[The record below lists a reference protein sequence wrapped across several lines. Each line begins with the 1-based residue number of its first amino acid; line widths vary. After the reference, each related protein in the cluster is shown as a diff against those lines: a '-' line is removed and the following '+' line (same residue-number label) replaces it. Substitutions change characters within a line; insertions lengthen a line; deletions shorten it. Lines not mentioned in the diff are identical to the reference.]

1 MSNTLII
8 LVLKKTNV
16 FLDFLCK
23 LMLLLTIMCI
33 FIPFSPK
40 MPAPGID
47 PSWALGLNQ
56 AVAQGLAFG
65 REIIFTLGP
74 YSSLY
79 TKAYHPATDF
89 LMIIG
94 CIGLAVS
101 LWFCLLFLMKGKR
114 WYWFLAYCVPLL
126 GMVYARDSL
135 FFSYPLLAGLISFR
149 IISPECRDRLANKS
163 LLLLVFFLFAPFG
176 LLALIKGS
184 MLILCILVL
193 FLCFTFFCTQDNK
206 KLALMCLVSPLISM
220 ITFWLAAGQPLASL
234 PDYLTSTLRIASS
247 FTEAMSTDGNMNEVI
262 LYLITCL
269 FIFLAISCQKQMPAG
284 AKIFLL
290 GIYFAFLFVSFKTG
304 FTRHLGHAFIPG
316 TSILLATLFLP
327 FILNFRVSL
336 LLIFIS
342 FNSWYSINSHYTG
355 ISIRNNLISSCSSAW
370 HGLKSRIQDPSWLKK
385 NYIFTMDFLRE
396 QAAFPVLHGTT
407 DIYSYDQT
415 YLLSSHNRWSPRPV
429 FQSYSVFNQN
439 LAKDNK
445 KHLQGLHRP
454 DNIIFKIQPIDQRV
468 PSLEDGASWPLLLAN
483 YQPIRLNRNVLFL
496 HKKKYLQE
504 VNLSLLKSEVH
515 TLGEQVPL
523 PKSQLLFVAIDLKP
537 TIWGTLATIFFK
549 PQQLFITLNLKNGET
564 KRYRLVA
571 NMAKSSFLLTPL
583 IENTTEFS
591 MLYDKNNQLDA
602 KRVNSFVITT
612 SRGTPWHWNSNYT
625 IHFMSTR
632 TAKEYS

>member
-1 MSNTLII
+1 M
-8 LVLKKTNV
+8 
-16 FLDFLCK
+16 FFDFLCK
-23 LMLLLTIMCI
+23 LMLLLTIMCM

-74 YSSLY
+74 YSSVY

-101 LWFCLLFLMKGKR
+101 LWICLLFLMKGKR
-114 WYWFLAYCVPLL
+114 WYWFLIYCVPLL
-126 GMVYARDSL
+126 GMIYARDSL
-135 FFSYPLLAGLISFR
+135 FFSYPLLAGLMSFW
-149 IISPECRDRLANKS
+149 IISPENGDRLTNNS
-163 LLLLVFFLFAPFG
+163 LLLLVFFLFTPFG

-184 MLILCILVL
+184 MLIICILVL
-193 FLCFTFFCTQDNK
+193 FLCFSFFCTQNK
-206 KLALMCLVSPLISM
+206 SKLALICLASPVISM
-220 ITFWLAAGQPLASL
+220 ITFWLAAGQPLTSL

-262 LYLITCL
+262 VFLITCL
-269 FIFLAISCQKQMPAG
+269 LIFLAISSQKQIPAA

-342 FNSWYSINSHYTG
+342 LSSWYYINSHYTS
-355 ISIRNNLISSCSSAW
+355 ISIRNNLISSYSSAW

-385 NYIFTMDFLRE
+385 NFIFTMDFLRQ

-415 YLLSSHNRWSPRPV
+415 YLISSQNRWSPRPV
-429 FQSYSVFNQN
+429 FQSYSVFNQH

-445 KHLQGLHRP
+445 KHLQGKNKP
-454 DNIIFKIQPIDQRV
+454 DNIIFKIQPIDQRI
-468 PSLEDGASWPLLLAN
+468 PSLEDGASWPLLLVN
-483 YQPIRLNRNVLFL
+483 YQPTHLIRNFLFL
-496 HKKKYLQE
+496 HKKKYPHQ
-504 VNLSLLKSEVH
+504 VNLSLLKSETH

-549 PQQLFITLNLKNGET
+549 PQPLFISLNLRNGAT

-571 NMAKSSFLLTPL
+571 NMAKSAFLLTPL
-583 IENTTEFS
+583 IENTIEFS
-591 MLYDKNNQLDA
+591 MIYEKNDKLDA
-602 KRVNSFVITT
+602 KKVDSFVITT
-612 SRGTPWHWNSNYT
+612 SQRTHWHWNSTYT
-625 IHFMSTR
+625 IHFMNAG
-632 TAKEYS
+632 TAKKRS